1 LLVSGNYNKRGVAIR
16 MPCWVRWYLSGG
28 FILSA
33 APRLSRVPRAE
44 ATPTVAEIYDRYMRT
59 RANVPNMF
67 RTMAHRP
74 EIFETMIAHFEA
86 ILRTG
91 TVPLRLKELVI
102 VRTLQLNRCEY
113 CLGSRTQI
121 ALRLGWSR
129 EQLENLTHYADRRD
143 FTAAEKAALRLAE
156 QMTLD
161 ANHIPDEEFEALR
174 EYFDEGEI
182 VELMAAIGLFNYFNR
197 VNNALQIEPTKPGE
211 GAE

>member
-1 LLVSGNYNKRGVAIR
+1 LLVSGNYNKAVSRSGC
-16 MPCWVRWYLSGG
+16 PSWVRWYLSGG
-28 FILSA
+28 FKLKT

-44 ATPTVAEIYDRYMRT
+44 ATPAVAEIYDRYMRT
-59 RANVPNMF
+59 RGNVPNMF

-86 ILRTG
+86 ILQTG

-102 VRTLQLNRCEY
+102 VRTSQLNRCEY
-113 CLGSRTQI
+113 CLGSHTRI
-121 ALRLGWSR
+121 ALRLGWWR
-129 EQLENLTHYADRRD
+129 EQFEKSDPLRGSPRLYRRREGGAAPGRAD
-143 FTAAEKAALRLAE
+143 
-156 QMTLD
+156 D
-161 ANHIPDEEFEALR
+161 ARCKPHPREEFEALR

-197 VNNALQIEPTKPGE
+197 INNALQIEPTKPGE